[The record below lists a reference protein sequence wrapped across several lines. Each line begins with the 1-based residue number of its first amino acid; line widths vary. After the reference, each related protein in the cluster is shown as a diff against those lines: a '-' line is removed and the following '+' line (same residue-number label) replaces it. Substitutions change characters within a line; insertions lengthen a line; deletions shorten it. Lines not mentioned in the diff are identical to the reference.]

1 MQHGLADLAT
11 CRPLLRADIHASS
24 RAARWGR
31 RQLDLVVACRVLPLQ
46 ALSLL
51 LLPLPLT
58 LPRLFG
64 LLLANPV
71 AIIEGEPTCA
81 CGPPT
86 VDAAQVLANAGT
98 PQREFEHSRDVLLQA
113 GRLTRC
119 WSARGSSRSHCTGRW
134 CCPMW
139 A

>member
-1 MQHGLADLAT
+1 
-11 CRPLLRADIHASS
+11 
-24 RAARWGR
+24 
-31 RQLDLVVACRVLPLQ
+31 VACRVLPLQ

-86 VDAAQVLANAGT
+86 VDAAQALASAGT
-98 PQREFEHSRDVLLQA
+98 P
-113 GRLTRC
+113 RLSLR
-119 WSARGSSRSHCTGRW
+119 ARPRGTLDTHAMF
-134 CCPMW
+134 CCRRGD
-139 A
+139 